1 MGLCWAQ
8 WIHTRFLKPGDS
20 RPSVLG
26 NFLDLFHEW
35 ISCSYFH
42 CSPFLKMP
50 LLWTFAFFSNLPA
63 RSFALSRKF
72 YLEFV
77 YTCSC
82 LLLALCLFLPVGF
95 TSLLWSL
102 SFTLET
108 SQIPGNSYPLMNKT
122 KKLTGSFVN
131 RKACQLWTSL
141 WESLDGLCWGRPI
154 VNVFGLF
161 LLGWSDCLEKSLMVA
176 GEGLRPELL
185 W

>member
-50 LLWTFAFFSNLPA
+50 LLWIFAFFSNLPA

-95 TSLLWSL
+95 TSLLSSL

-131 RKACQLWTSL
+131 RKHANFELHFGKVWMGSVGEDLLSMSL
-141 WESLDGLCWGRPI
+141 GFFSWAGQI
-154 VNVFGLF
+154 V
-161 LLGWSDCLEKSLMVA
+161 
-176 GEGLRPELL
+176 
-185 W
+185 